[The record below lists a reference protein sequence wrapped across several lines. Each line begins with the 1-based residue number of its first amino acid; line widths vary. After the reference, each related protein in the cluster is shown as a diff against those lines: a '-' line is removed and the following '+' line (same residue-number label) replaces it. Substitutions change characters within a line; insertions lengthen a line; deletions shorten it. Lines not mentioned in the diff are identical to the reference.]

1 MNARQKKKLWKRD
14 GYFHYKDY
22 KLWQR
27 VLQIAEAKYGKT
39 AVIEWIAKNQDAR
52 GSNLIK
58 ITTTRKGWPIDVD
71 LYSHVYPVAMQSGI
85 PEKYQW
91 HGPIM
96 CPMIP
101 LNARCVAIEEY
112 EELRKKYTDYL
123 NKVSTASSACEAMGM
138 EVD

>member
-1 MNARQKKKLWKRD
+1 MDKRQKKKLKKRN
-14 GYFHYKDY
+14 GHFHYRDY

-27 VLQIAEAKYGKT
+27 VFQLAEAKYGKL
-39 AVIEWIAKNQDAR
+39 AVTEWITKNQDGL

-58 ITTTRKGWPIDVD
+58 VTTTRKGWPIDVD
-71 LYSHVYPVAMQSGI
+71 LYSHVYPVAMRPGI

-91 HGPIM
+91 KGPLM
-96 CPMIP
+96 CPMTP
-101 LNARCVAIEEY
+101 LKSECVTTEEY

-123 NKVSTASSACEAMGM
+123 NKVSAASSACEAMGM